1 MSLVLIGSQ
10 AMRYWDKHWA
20 KDRLDAVQDYD
31 FICTSD
37 DFKDLVLKV
46 IATGNK
52 LLEISHVENKSIAKF
67 KNKEGKRVV
76 IEASLID
83 KEGQLAESDRQIYEF
98 HARAK
103 YFPSYAFHM
112 KFLNYCEAV
121 QIANPEICY
130 VLKESHK
137 FRKDSL
143 HFEKTRGDLID
154 FEKRLNIYRAMLDT
168 PYLEMLDLRE
178 KLTYNNKLPKLN
190 QGKQSFFTD
199 SVPYKYDHDT
209 IHLSVS
215 HLDKP
220 AYRYYMKDGQ
230 EVMCDVD
237 KWNALP
243 DIVRLYGVLEES
255 YVLAL
260 ERSIIPF
267 ASNPEKAFK
276 MALQKVCTSITSG
289 WFRQYAWDS
298 YDRVLEL
305 YHPSFVQKFE
315 DALQAG
321 KIKDYDKEVAMY

>member
-10 AMRYWDKHWA
+10 AMRYWDEHWA
-20 KDRLDAVQDYD
+20 KDRLDSVQDYD

-37 DFKDLVLKV
+37 DFKSLVLLAIEAK
-46 IATGNK
+46 NK
-52 LLEISHVENKSIAKF
+52 LLEISHVDNKSIAKF
-67 KNKEGKRVV
+67 KNKEGKLVV

-83 KEGQLAESDRQIYEF
+83 KEGQLAESDLQIYNFVTTYYNTHENILMDSF
-98 HARAK
+98 RFSIPMIVSSCAI
-103 YFPSYAFHM
+103 
-112 KFLNYCEAV
+112 N
-121 QIANPEICY
+121 Y

-143 HFEKTRGDLID
+143 HFEKTRDDLID
-154 FEKRLNIYRAMLDT
+154 FEKRLNIYRNMLDT

-190 QGKQSFFTD
+190 QGKKDFFTD
-199 SVPYKYDHDT
+199 SVPYKYDHDD
-209 IHLSVS
+209 IHEAVK

-220 AYRYYMKDGQ
+220 AYRYYMKDGA
-230 EVMCDVD
+230 EVMCDVE

-267 ASNPEKAFK
+267 ESNHNKAFK

-289 WFRQYAWDS
+289 WFRQYAWDN

-305 YHPSFVQKFE
+305 YHPSFVRKFE
-315 DALQAG
+315 DALKAG
-321 KIKDYDKEVAMY
+321 KIKDYNKEVAAY